1 MLSLDTLENQVNPL
15 RSGDVETNLDRKK
28 SSVIRFCHRNLNG
41 LATHYF
47 QKVSS
52 IEAFITTHNFDIIC
66 LSETFLDSFFLD
78 SFLVSQY
85 DENIMIKG
93 YSFLIA
99 DHPSNSEGGGV
110 C

>member
-28 SSVIRFCHRNLNG
+28 SSVIRFCHWNLNG
-41 LATHYF
+41 LATHFPKGLLNRGFYYHS
-47 QKVSS
+47 QLWY
-52 IEAFITTHNFDIIC
+52 NLC
-66 LSETFLDSFFLD
+66 LGNVFRFFFLD